1 MNRIAHPRKM
11 KGATLIV
18 ALIMLVLIAIIG
30 FGAMQTTTME
40 EKMSGNLRDKNMSLQ
55 AAEAGLRDRE
65 AWLRGLSSRPSPN
78 GQWLFDSDPD
88 WNNPLEYGDEGSVEL
103 IGVFKDPVMIVEEME
118 FLSDDLVTGFDL
130 SKGRDIYRIGSRGVG
145 QSPNSITE
153 LETTYAKRFN

>member
-65 AWLRGLSSRPSPN
+65 AWLRGLTSAPSPN
-78 GQWLFDSDPD
+78 GQWLFDDEINWSA
-88 WNNPLEYGDEGSVEL
+88 PLEYGET
-103 IGVFKDPVMIVEEME
+103 GVIDISGVSADPVMAVEEME
-118 FLSDDLVTGFDL
+118 FLPDELVVGFERR
-130 SKGRDIYRIGSRGVG
+130 KGRDIYRIMARGTG
-145 QSPNSITE
+145 QSPNAITV
-153 LETTYAKRFN
+153 LESTSAKRFD

>member
-65 AWLRGLSSRPSPN
+65 AWLRGLTSAPSPN
-78 GQWLFDSDPD
+78 GQWLFDDEIS
-88 WNNPLEYGDEGSVEL
+88 WNAPLEYGSA
-103 IGVFKDPVMIVEEME
+103 GVIDIAGVSADPVMAVEEME
-118 FLSDDLVTGFDL
+118 FLPDELVVGFERR
-130 SKGRDIYRIGSRGVG
+130 KGRDIYRIMARGTG
-145 QSPNSITE
+145 QSPNAITV
-153 LETTYAKRFN
+153 LESTSAKRFD